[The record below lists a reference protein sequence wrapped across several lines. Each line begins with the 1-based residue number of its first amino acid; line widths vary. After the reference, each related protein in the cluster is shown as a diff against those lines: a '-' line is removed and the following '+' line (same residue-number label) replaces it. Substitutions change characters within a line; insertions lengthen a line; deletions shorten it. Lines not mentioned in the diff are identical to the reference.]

1 MFIPIANKICLYDNK
16 NKNKEV
22 FMQILTVTN
31 EPNFKGNVF
40 YIGKNG
46 GKCCIKTGKNL
57 PVGLKEF

>member
-1 MFIPIANKICLYDNK
+1 
-16 NKNKEV
+16 
-22 FMQILTVTN
+22 MQILTVTN